1 MQILR
6 FFNRIFPMRRKPVVC
21 GVDEV
26 GRGPLAGP
34 VTAAAVV
41 LMHTFPF
48 HLLGDSKTLNSD
60 RRESLCRTILQQ
72 SPAYSLGWVW
82 PEEIDHLNIH
92 NASLLAM
99 KRAVESLSLT
109 PDRALV
115 DGKFLP
121 DISIPCEAIIRGD
134 TKEFTIMAASI
145 LAKVARDKW
154 MVRHSWID
162 NRYGFEKHKG
172 YPTKEHRAKIEKYGI
187 SGIHRRSFRIS
198 PVL

>member
-6 FFNRIFPMRRKPVVC
+6 FFNRIFPMRKKPVVC

-60 RRESLCRTILQQ
+60 RRESLCRIILQQ

-99 KRAVESLSLT
+99 KRAVESLPLT

-134 TKEFTIMAASI
+134 TKEFAIMAASI
-145 LAKVARDKW
+145 LAKVARDRW

-162 NRYGFEKHKG
+162 NRYGFENHKG
-172 YPTKEHRAKIEKYGI
+172 YPTKEHRAKIEKHGI
-187 SGIHRRSFRIS
+187 SGIHRQSFRIS